1 MSKRPNILF
10 VFPDQLSG
18 AAGLTYGAAGI
29 WHAGTKEDYGI
40 CYRYDR
46 TTWEEGMIK
55 EHYAVTK

>member
-10 VFPDQLSG
+10 VFPDQLS
-18 AAGLTYGAAGI
+18 GAAGI